1 MTTRAVSPVPPI
13 RGVERW
19 LEVEMPRSK
28 ETQPGYTEITFAVLA
43 ALTWQLLSW
52 FGKFQHGRVPALL
65 WVLVALFLAFS
76 YSIAFKGRWL
86 RKAAWR
92 SPRYWLYWPAGSVSG
107 VAGSCAV
114 VISQAM
120 AKKPPAPH
128 DPRLSWAVIAVTVA
142 PVVEEF
148 LFRGALLTGLLY
160 ILGALRIRSDV
171 NVVLSILFAA
181 LAFAFAHLGR
191 TGTPLLATILM
202 GMVYGWLR
210 VRSASTAVAAAAHS
224 AYNLVLQFFP

>member
-1 MTTRAVSPVPPI
+1 MPP
-13 RGVERW
+13 
-19 LEVEMPRSK
+19 PK
-28 ETQPGYTEITFAVLA
+28 ESQPGYTDIVVVVLA

-52 FGKFQHGRVPALL
+52 FGRFQHGRVPALL

-86 RKAAWR
+86 GKAAWR
-92 SPRYWLYWPAGSVSG
+92 SPRHWLYWPAGIPSG
-107 VAGSCAV
+107 VAGLCAV

-142 PVVEEF
+142 PVVEL

-171 NVVLSILFAA
+171 KVFLGVLFTAGPPVNPKKQVERDSVGPRL
-181 LAFAFAHLGR
+181 HLVNDCEG
-191 TGTPLLATILM
+191 
-202 GMVYGWLR
+202 
-210 VRSASTAVAAAAHS
+210 
-224 AYNLVLQFFP
+224 